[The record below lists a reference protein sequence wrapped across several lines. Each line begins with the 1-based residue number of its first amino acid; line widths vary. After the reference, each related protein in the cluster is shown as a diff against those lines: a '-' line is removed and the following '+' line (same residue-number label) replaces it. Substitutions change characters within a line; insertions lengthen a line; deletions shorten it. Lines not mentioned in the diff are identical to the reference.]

1 MRPVAHNST
10 WILLPLVVGRDLWR
24 GCHSFA
30 RSLSIYAPQSLAY
43 ILRALQ
49 QPFSSKIFFDVQT
62 HTQNSKRQ
70 ISQAGSAFKVQKIH
84 IPPSAQLDHLPN
96 GNPKHSVP
104 LLLPNQQTDVF
115 AAFRRKVCE
124 RIAHTHERTHTHTQ
138 AYTLLQLHRLDP
150 ISKVCPMPLCRST
163 MAARRLMGSRLG
175 GVASIWV
182 WSVPLTGTPTLRKF
196 CVTDVL
202 PAELLP
208 TAPSCSWAEWRKL
221 CGLTS
226 PRAARSWWWWCLTE
240 AARGLGGPM

>member
-30 RSLSIYAPQSLAY
+30 RSLNIYAPQSLAY

-124 RIAHTHERTHTHTQ
+124 RIAHTHERTHAHIHTHTHTHCCSFTDLTRYRRCAQ
-138 AYTLLQLHRLDP
+138 
-150 ISKVCPMPLCRST
+150 CRSV
-163 MAARRLMGSRLG
+163 GPP
-175 GVASIWV
+175 WQ
-182 WSVPLTGTPTLRKF
+182 P
-196 CVTDVL
+196 DV
-202 PAELLP
+202 
-208 TAPSCSWAEWRKL
+208 
-221 CGLTS
+221 
-226 PRAARSWWWWCLTE
+226 
-240 AARGLGGPM
+240 